1 MKQQRAESRAT
12 AWQVGR
18 VWALVSVCTGAMLG
32 MVQPAAA
39 AESTPTLALKPC
51 RLKGVEHEAQCGVL
65 RRPLDPS
72 RADGPQIDI
81 HVAVLPA
88 IARNKKPDP
97 VMFFAGGPGQSAIG
111 LSNVV
116 ARVLTRFLNR
126 RDVILIDQ
134 RGTGDSAPLNC
145 APEAPTRPL
154 SEAINEG
161 RQANLLQ
168 ACRDSLQKLP
178 YGDLRQFTTT
188 IAMADADAVRRALG
202 VEKVNVMGGS
212 YGTRAVLEYMRLY
225 PHSVRRAILDGV
237 APPDMALPGS
247 FSPDA
252 QRAFDALLAACEG
265 PQADPTCRQRYPNLR
280 TQWAAVLAATPREV
294 VALHPV
300 TGRDER
306 FMLTR
311 DMLVGLVRLPLYA
324 PSLASALPYAIS
336 EAAAGRYGAIVGLA
350 TSMGGNGRGVEL
362 SMGMHFS
369 VVCAEDMPQVG
380 KNSDKPGPDFGD
392 SALTQYKEACAIW
405 PKGQVP
411 AAFYTIPPAPAATML
426 MSGSDDPVTPPRHGE
441 RVAQALGAKARH
453 VVVPHAGHGTM
464 ALGCMRDVMY
474 RFVDTESESEALSA
488 VLKDAECAG
497 NMPRPPAFALPLP
510 PAASA
515 PPPPPPP
522 APPPHRRPGPDDAPS
537 SKADR

>member
-1 MKQQRAESRAT
+1 MKQQRAESRA
-12 AWQVGR
+12 AVGR
-18 VWALVSVCTGAMLG
+18 AGLVAGLVVAALG

-39 AESTPTLALKPC
+39 AEPTMALKPC

-65 RRPLDPS
+65 RRPLDPT

-111 LSNVV
+111 LAGAVS
-116 ARVLTRFLNR
+116 RVLTRFLNR
-126 RDVILIDQ
+126 RDVILVDQ
-134 RGTGDSAPLNC
+134 RGTGLSAPLNC
-145 APEAPTRPL
+145 EPEPPTRSL
-154 SEAINEG
+154 SESINQG
-161 RQANLLQ
+161 RQASVLQ

-202 VEKVNVMGGS
+202 VDKVNVMGGS
-212 YGTRAVLEYMRLY
+212 YGTRAVLEYMRQF
-225 PHSVRRAILDGV
+225 PGSVRRAILDGV

-252 QRAFDALLAACEG
+252 QRAFDALLASCEG
-265 PQADPTCRQRYPNLR
+265 SQADSTCRQRYPNLR
-280 TQWAAVLAATPREV
+280 TQWAAVLTAMPREV
-294 VALHPV
+294 VVPHPV

-306 FMLTR
+306 FTLTR

-324 PSLASALPYAIS
+324 PSLASALPYAIN

-350 TSMGGNGRGVEL
+350 TSMGGNSRGIDL
-362 SMGMHFS
+362 AMGMHFS
-369 VVCAEDMPQVG
+369 VVCAEDMPRVG
-380 KNSDKPGPDFGD
+380 KNGDKPGPDFGE
-392 SALTQYKEACAIW
+392 SALAQYKEACAAW
-405 PKGQVP
+405 PKGSVP
-411 AAFYTIPPAPAATML
+411 AAFYTIPAAPAGTL
-426 MSGSDDPVTPPRHGE
+426 VMSGGDDPVTPPRHGE
-441 RVAQALGAKARH
+441 RVTQALGAKARH

-474 RFVDTESESEALSA
+474 RFVDTESESEALNA
-488 VLKDAECAG
+488 VQKEAECATS
-497 NMPRPPAFALPLP
+497 MPRPLAFALPLP

-515 PPPPPPP
+515 PPPAPAAS
-522 APPPHRRPGPDDAPS
+522 APPPRRPGPDDAPS